1 MAIPMF
7 FMVWI
12 VSGLLLPAILSLL
25 IIFTAGFLFAA
36 VAGYMAGIVGSS
48 NNPLS
53 GVTIIVVIL
62 TATTF
67 ALVNSLIYGGEN
79 TAELQVAVIGVAAF
93 VACAGAISGDNLQ
106 DLKTG
111 NILGA
116 TPWRQQIGQVVGF
129 AAGAVAIP
137 FVLNLL
143 SDQIINGDLEAPQ
156 AFLMASITNGILG
169 GGMDWSMVFL
179 GAGIAFCLIA
189 LRHPEDC
196 LLYTSP
202 SPRD

>member
-7 FMVWI
+7 FMVWF
-12 VSGLLLPAILSLL
+12 VSGLLLPAILSLI

-67 ALVNSLIYGGEN
+67 ALINSLVYGGEN

-111 NILGA
+111 YILGA
-116 TPWRQQIGQVVGF
+116 TPWRQQIG
-129 AAGAVAIP
+129 
-137 FVLNLL
+137 
-143 SDQIINGDLEAPQ
+143 
-156 AFLMASITNGILG
+156 
-169 GGMDWSMVFL
+169 
-179 GAGIAFCLIA
+179 
-189 LRHPEDC
+189 
-196 LLYTSP
+196 
-202 SPRD
+202 